1 MPQWQPWVSCSAT
14 ICLRQGLSCSLSCYF
29 RLADPGASEWMVD
42 NCLIFVSYLPGRGV
56 LGSQPFVVLC
66 YTVWHL
72 PGFWGIQIWV
82 IRLEWQVLYASPV
95 MPKPTLASRFF
106 FFLWVLQITLMFL
119 GLEGKSFIDRA
130 ISVAP
135 NVQYNYPEKISLPG
149 RWVHFFMQRT
159 SAKVCSS
166 QLSSHF
172 L

>member
-1 MPQWQPWVSCSAT
+1 
-14 ICLRQGLSCSLSCYF
+14 
-29 RLADPGASEWMVD
+29 MVD

-106 FFLWVLQITLMFL
+106 FFFVSSADNTHVLRL
-119 GLEGKSFIDRA
+119 GRQKL
-130 ISVAP
+130 
-135 NVQYNYPEKISLPG
+135 Y
-149 RWVHFFMQRT
+149 
-159 SAKVCSS
+159 
-166 QLSSHF
+166 
-172 L
+172 